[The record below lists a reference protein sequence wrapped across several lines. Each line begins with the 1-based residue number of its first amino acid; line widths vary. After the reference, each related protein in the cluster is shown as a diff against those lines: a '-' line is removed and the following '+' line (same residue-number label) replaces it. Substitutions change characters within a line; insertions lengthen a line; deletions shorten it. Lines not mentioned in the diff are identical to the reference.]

1 MKYYIL
7 LIYLLAFSLA
17 TEGNTAVKDSLSEA
31 LPSASSPLQKLEIMT
46 NLMDLSRQEE
56 QVEYAKQLYWLAL
69 EEDEDYYKE
78 AALTEILRFYV
89 NTDAKDS
96 AKVYLAEAERELKGK
111 ARDFLVTYMKTIM
124 DVRVVY
130 YTKGEDRMKLIEKYK
145 LRLETE
151 KDMPVLD
158 KISNYYLL
166 GMANSNRVDP
176 KNQDAIYKEVCYY
189 MNNLIELSDN
199 IPLRYSYLFR
209 LNTLNIL
216 SLMEAT
222 PENRVKASLRYL
234 NMQKEYADTKEM
246 KKRPY
251 TSKRHLLNA
260 YSTLATAAET
270 VGKDMATYYFNY
282 FIDLNRKYPEDAAF
296 SAEYDRY
303 FTSLNYYKSI
313 RDFQKAA
320 DYNDSVIYYFRHGD
334 FQFNLTENI
343 VLTLKDKIDCLDSLH
358 RYKDA
363 YEAYKEYSVL
373 LDSARTRSM
382 ENKVEDL
389 EIKKYVDELVVEKK
403 ALEID
408 LQKSRSQ
415 LYLFLALL
423 ILSICF
429 GIFIFFR
436 LGKIKSLYKELQES
450 NRLVIIASEK
460 AQESERMKNAFIKN
474 MCHEVRT
481 PLNAINGFAELI
493 TSDGISPE
501 EKKEFSKIIYTNCHN
516 ITSMMN
522 DVLVIAQ
529 LDSSNEVLPLEPVHI
544 SLLCHHEMNKLKKL
558 QQKPDIHYQVE
569 GDKSND
575 LIYSDPNHF
584 GIIISHLLN
593 NANKFTNQGSITLS
607 YQPEEE
613 GRIMCICVTDTGCGI
628 PADKS
633 EWIFERFTK
642 NDDFIPVRASASTS
656 AASSPNAST
665 VPSNWIPVTPGEPG
679 SFYGFRLIPTN
690 SQQVFFWQ
698 TCPINHH
705 LISSVFLRCKP
716 FPDIRQ
722 FA

>member
-89 NTDAKDS
+89 NTNAKDS

-334 FQFNLTENI
+334 FQFDLTENI

-389 EIKKYVDELVVEKK
+389 EIKKHVDELVVEKK

-423 ILSICF
+423 ILSISF

-607 YQPEEE
+607 YRPEEE

-642 NDDFIPVRASASTS
+642 NDDFIP
-656 AASSPNAST
+656 
-665 VPSNWIPVTPGEPG
+665 G
-679 SFYGFRLIPTN
+679 SGLGLYLCRLITQRLN
-690 SQQVFFWQ
+690 GSLKLD
-698 TCPINHH
+698 TCYTGGARFILRLPINPY
-705 LISSVFLRCKP
+705 K
-716 FPDIRQ
+716 
-722 FA
+722 

>member
-176 KNQDAIYKEVCYY
+176 KNQNAIYKEICYY
-189 MNNLIELSDN
+189 MNNLIKLSDN

-320 DYNDSVIYYFRHGD
+320 DYNDSVIYYFRHGN
-334 FQFNLTENI
+334 FQFDLTENI

-389 EIKKYVDELVVEKK
+389 EIKKHVDELVVEKK

-423 ILSICF
+423 ILSISF

-607 YQPEEE
+607 YRPEEE

-642 NDDFIPVRASASTS
+642 NDDFIP
-656 AASSPNAST
+656 
-665 VPSNWIPVTPGEPG
+665 G
-679 SFYGFRLIPTN
+679 SGLGLYLCRLITQRLN
-690 SQQVFFWQ
+690 GSLKLD
-698 TCPINHH
+698 TCYTGGARFILRLPINPY
-705 LISSVFLRCKP
+705 K
-716 FPDIRQ
+716 
-722 FA
+722 

>member
-69 EEDEDYYKE
+69 EEDEDYYKG

-389 EIKKYVDELVVEKK
+389 EIKKHVDELVVEKK

-436 LGKIKSLYKELQES
+436 LGKVKSLYKELQES

-607 YQPEEE
+607 YRPEEE

-642 NDDFIPVRASASTS
+642 NDDFIP
-656 AASSPNAST
+656 
-665 VPSNWIPVTPGEPG
+665 G
-679 SFYGFRLIPTN
+679 SGLGLYLCRLITQRLN
-690 SQQVFFWQ
+690 GSLKLDTSYTGGARFILRL
-698 TCPINHH
+698 PINPY
-705 LISSVFLRCKP
+705 K
-716 FPDIRQ
+716 
-722 FA
+722 

>member
-89 NTDAKDS
+89 NTDAKDR

-334 FQFNLTENI
+334 FQFDLTENI

-607 YQPEEE
+607 YRPEEE

-642 NDDFIPVRASASTS
+642 NDDFIP
-656 AASSPNAST
+656 
-665 VPSNWIPVTPGEPG
+665 G
-679 SFYGFRLIPTN
+679 SGLGLYLCRLITQRLN
-690 SQQVFFWQ
+690 GSLKLD
-698 TCPINHH
+698 TCYTGGARFILRLPINPY
-705 LISSVFLRCKP
+705 K
-716 FPDIRQ
+716 
-722 FA
+722 

>member
-303 FTSLNYYKSI
+303 FTSLNYYKLI

-320 DYNDSVIYYFRHGD
+320 DYNDSVIYYFRHAD
-334 FQFNLTENI
+334 FQFDLTENI

-389 EIKKYVDELVVEKK
+389 EIKKHVDELVVEKK

-613 GRIMCICVTDTGCGI
+613 GKIMCICVTDTGCGI

-642 NDDFIPVRASASTS
+642 NDDFIP
-656 AASSPNAST
+656 
-665 VPSNWIPVTPGEPG
+665 G
-679 SFYGFRLIPTN
+679 SGLGLYLCRLITQRLN
-690 SQQVFFWQ
+690 GSLKLD
-698 TCPINHH
+698 TCYTGGARFILRLPINPY
-705 LISSVFLRCKP
+705 K
-716 FPDIRQ
+716 
-722 FA
+722 

>member
-303 FTSLNYYKSI
+303 FTSLDYYKSI

-334 FQFNLTENI
+334 FQFDLTENI

-429 GIFIFFR
+429 GLFIFFR

-642 NDDFIPVRASASTS
+642 NDDFIP
-656 AASSPNAST
+656 
-665 VPSNWIPVTPGEPG
+665 G
-679 SFYGFRLIPTN
+679 SGLGLYLCRLITQRLN
-690 SQQVFFWQ
+690 GSLKLD
-698 TCPINHH
+698 TCYTGGARFILRLPINPY
-705 LISSVFLRCKP
+705 K
-716 FPDIRQ
+716 
-722 FA
+722 

>member
-158 KISNYYLL
+158 KRSNYYLL
-166 GMANSNRVDP
+166 GLANSNRVDP

-334 FQFNLTENI
+334 FQFDLTENI

-642 NDDFIPVRASASTS
+642 NDDFIP
-656 AASSPNAST
+656 
-665 VPSNWIPVTPGEPG
+665 G
-679 SFYGFRLIPTN
+679 SGLGLYLCRLITQRLN
-690 SQQVFFWQ
+690 GSLKLD
-698 TCPINHH
+698 TCYTGGARFILRLPINPY
-705 LISSVFLRCKP
+705 K
-716 FPDIRQ
+716 
-722 FA
+722 

>member
-334 FQFNLTENI
+334 FQFDLTENI

-415 LYLFLALL
+415 LYLFLALP

-607 YQPEEE
+607 YRPEEE

-642 NDDFIPVRASASTS
+642 NDDFIP
-656 AASSPNAST
+656 
-665 VPSNWIPVTPGEPG
+665 G
-679 SFYGFRLIPTN
+679 SGLGLYLCRLITQRLN
-690 SQQVFFWQ
+690 GSLKLD
-698 TCPINHH
+698 TCYTGGARFILRLPINPY
-705 LISSVFLRCKP
+705 K
-716 FPDIRQ
+716 
-722 FA
+722 

>member
-56 QVEYAKQLYWLAL
+56 QVEYAKQLYWLVL

-320 DYNDSVIYYFRHGD
+320 DYNDSVIYYFRHGN
-334 FQFNLTENI
+334 FQFDLTENI

-389 EIKKYVDELVVEKK
+389 EIKKHVDELVVEKK

-423 ILSICF
+423 ILSISF

-607 YQPEEE
+607 YRPEEE

-642 NDDFIPVRASASTS
+642 NDDFIP
-656 AASSPNAST
+656 
-665 VPSNWIPVTPGEPG
+665 G
-679 SFYGFRLIPTN
+679 SGLGLYLCRLITQRLN
-690 SQQVFFWQ
+690 GSLKLD
-698 TCPINHH
+698 TCYTGGARFILRLPINPY
-705 LISSVFLRCKP
+705 K
-716 FPDIRQ
+716 
-722 FA
+722 

>member
-1 MKYYIL
+1 
-7 LIYLLAFSLA
+7 
-17 TEGNTAVKDSLSEA
+17 
-31 LPSASSPLQKLEIMT
+31 
-46 NLMDLSRQEE
+46 
-56 QVEYAKQLYWLAL
+56 
-69 EEDEDYYKE
+69 
-78 AALTEILRFYV
+78 
-89 NTDAKDS
+89 
-96 AKVYLAEAERELKGK
+96 
-111 ARDFLVTYMKTIM
+111 
-124 DVRVVY
+124 
-130 YTKGEDRMKLIEKYK
+130 MKLIEKYK

-320 DYNDSVIYYFRHGD
+320 DYNDSVIYYFRHGN
-334 FQFNLTENI
+334 FQFDLTENI

-389 EIKKYVDELVVEKK
+389 EIKKHVDELVVEKK

-423 ILSICF
+423 ILSISF

-642 NDDFIPVRASASTS
+642 NDDFIP
-656 AASSPNAST
+656 
-665 VPSNWIPVTPGEPG
+665 G
-679 SFYGFRLIPTN
+679 SGLGLYLCRLITQRLN
-690 SQQVFFWQ
+690 GSLKLD
-698 TCPINHH
+698 TCYTGGARFILRLPINPY
-705 LISSVFLRCKP
+705 K
-716 FPDIRQ
+716 
-722 FA
+722 

>member
-260 YSTLATAAET
+260 YSTLATAAEI

-334 FQFNLTENI
+334 FQFDLTENI

-642 NDDFIPVRASASTS
+642 NDDFIP
-656 AASSPNAST
+656 
-665 VPSNWIPVTPGEPG
+665 G
-679 SFYGFRLIPTN
+679 SGLGLYLCRLITQRLN
-690 SQQVFFWQ
+690 GSLKLD
-698 TCPINHH
+698 TCYTGGARFILRLPINPY
-705 LISSVFLRCKP
+705 K
-716 FPDIRQ
+716 
-722 FA
+722 

>member
-320 DYNDSVIYYFRHGD
+320 DYNDSVIYYFRHGN
-334 FQFNLTENI
+334 FQFDLTENI

-389 EIKKYVDELVVEKK
+389 EIKKHVDELVVEKK

-423 ILSICF
+423 ILSISF

-607 YQPEEE
+607 YRPEEE
-613 GRIMCICVTDTGCGI
+613 GRIMCICVTATGCGI

-642 NDDFIPVRASASTS
+642 NDDFIP
-656 AASSPNAST
+656 
-665 VPSNWIPVTPGEPG
+665 G
-679 SFYGFRLIPTN
+679 SGLGLYLCRLITQRLN
-690 SQQVFFWQ
+690 GSLKLD
-698 TCPINHH
+698 TCYTGGARFILRLPINPY
-705 LISSVFLRCKP
+705 K
-716 FPDIRQ
+716 
-722 FA
+722 

>member
-320 DYNDSVIYYFRHGD
+320 DYNDSVIYYFRHGN
-334 FQFNLTENI
+334 FQFDLTENI

-389 EIKKYVDELVVEKK
+389 EIKKHVDELVVEKK

-423 ILSICF
+423 ILSISF

-607 YQPEEE
+607 YRPEEE
-613 GRIMCICVTDTGCGI
+613 GTIMCICVTDTGCGI

-642 NDDFIPVRASASTS
+642 NDDFIP
-656 AASSPNAST
+656 
-665 VPSNWIPVTPGEPG
+665 G
-679 SFYGFRLIPTN
+679 SGLGLYLCRLITQRLN
-690 SQQVFFWQ
+690 GSLKLD
-698 TCPINHH
+698 TCYTGGARFILRLPINPY
-705 LISSVFLRCKP
+705 K
-716 FPDIRQ
+716 
-722 FA
+722 

>member
-78 AALTEILRFYV
+78 VALTEILRFYV

-334 FQFNLTENI
+334 FQFDLTENI

-607 YQPEEE
+607 YRPEEE

-642 NDDFIPVRASASTS
+642 NDDFIP
-656 AASSPNAST
+656 
-665 VPSNWIPVTPGEPG
+665 G
-679 SFYGFRLIPTN
+679 SGLGLYLCRLITQRLN
-690 SQQVFFWQ
+690 GSLKLD
-698 TCPINHH
+698 TCYTGGARFILRLPINPY
-705 LISSVFLRCKP
+705 K
-716 FPDIRQ
+716 
-722 FA
+722 

>member
-96 AKVYLAEAERELKGK
+96 AKVYLAEDERELKGK

-320 DYNDSVIYYFRHGD
+320 DYNDSVIYYFRHGN
-334 FQFNLTENI
+334 FQFDLTENI

-389 EIKKYVDELVVEKK
+389 EIKKHVDELVVEKK

-423 ILSICF
+423 ILSISF

-607 YQPEEE
+607 YRPEEE

-642 NDDFIPVRASASTS
+642 NDDFIP
-656 AASSPNAST
+656 
-665 VPSNWIPVTPGEPG
+665 G
-679 SFYGFRLIPTN
+679 SGLGLYLCRLITQRLN
-690 SQQVFFWQ
+690 GSLKLD
-698 TCPINHH
+698 TCYTGGARFILRLPINPY
-705 LISSVFLRCKP
+705 K
-716 FPDIRQ
+716 
-722 FA
+722 

>member
-251 TSKRHLLNA
+251 TSKLHLLNA

-334 FQFNLTENI
+334 FQFDLTENI

-607 YQPEEE
+607 YRPEEE

-642 NDDFIPVRASASTS
+642 NDDFIP
-656 AASSPNAST
+656 
-665 VPSNWIPVTPGEPG
+665 G
-679 SFYGFRLIPTN
+679 SGLGLYLCRLITQRLN
-690 SQQVFFWQ
+690 GSLKLD
-698 TCPINHH
+698 TCYTGGARFILRLPINPY
-705 LISSVFLRCKP
+705 K
-716 FPDIRQ
+716 
-722 FA
+722 

>member
-270 VGKDMATYYFNY
+270 VGKDMATHYFNY

-320 DYNDSVIYYFRHGD
+320 DYNDSVIYYFRHGN
-334 FQFNLTENI
+334 FQFDLTENI

-389 EIKKYVDELVVEKK
+389 EIKKHVDELVVEKK

-584 GIIISHLLN
+584 GIIISHLLS

-607 YQPEEE
+607 YRPEEE

-642 NDDFIPVRASASTS
+642 NDDFIP
-656 AASSPNAST
+656 
-665 VPSNWIPVTPGEPG
+665 G
-679 SFYGFRLIPTN
+679 SGLGLYLCRLITQRLN
-690 SQQVFFWQ
+690 GSLKLD
-698 TCPINHH
+698 TCYTGGARFILRLPINPY
-705 LISSVFLRCKP
+705 K
-716 FPDIRQ
+716 
-722 FA
+722 

>member
-334 FQFNLTENI
+334 FQFDLTENI

-460 AQESERMKNAFIKN
+460 AQESERMKTAFIKN

-607 YQPEEE
+607 YRPEEE

-642 NDDFIPVRASASTS
+642 NDDFIP
-656 AASSPNAST
+656 
-665 VPSNWIPVTPGEPG
+665 G
-679 SFYGFRLIPTN
+679 SGLGLYLCRLITQRLN
-690 SQQVFFWQ
+690 GSLKLDTCYTGGARFFLRL
-698 TCPINHH
+698 PINPY
-705 LISSVFLRCKP
+705 K
-716 FPDIRQ
+716 
-722 FA
+722 

>member
-613 GRIMCICVTDTGCGI
+613 GRIMCICVTDTGRGI

-642 NDDFIPVRASASTS
+642 NDDFIP
-656 AASSPNAST
+656 
-665 VPSNWIPVTPGEPG
+665 G
-679 SFYGFRLIPTN
+679 SGLGLYLCRLITQRLN
-690 SQQVFFWQ
+690 GSLKLD
-698 TCPINHH
+698 TCYTGGARFILRLPINPY
-705 LISSVFLRCKP
+705 K
-716 FPDIRQ
+716 
-722 FA
+722 

>member
-222 PENRVKASLRYL
+222 PENWVKASLRYL

-334 FQFNLTENI
+334 FQFDLTENI

-389 EIKKYVDELVVEKK
+389 EIKKHVDELVVEKK

-607 YQPEEE
+607 YRPEEE

-642 NDDFIPVRASASTS
+642 NDDFIP
-656 AASSPNAST
+656 
-665 VPSNWIPVTPGEPG
+665 G
-679 SFYGFRLIPTN
+679 SGLGLYLCRLITQRLN
-690 SQQVFFWQ
+690 GSLKLD
-698 TCPINHH
+698 TCYTGGARFILRLPINPY
-705 LISSVFLRCKP
+705 K
-716 FPDIRQ
+716 
-722 FA
+722 

>member
-209 LNTLNIL
+209 
-216 SLMEAT
+216 LMEAT

-460 AQESERMKNAFIKN
+460 AQESERLKNAFIKN

-642 NDDFIPVRASASTS
+642 NDDFIP
-656 AASSPNAST
+656 
-665 VPSNWIPVTPGEPG
+665 G
-679 SFYGFRLIPTN
+679 SGLGLYLCRLITQRLN
-690 SQQVFFWQ
+690 GSLKLD
-698 TCPINHH
+698 TCYTGGARFILRLPINPY
-705 LISSVFLRCKP
+705 K
-716 FPDIRQ
+716 
-722 FA
+722 

>member
-78 AALTEILRFYV
+78 VALTEILRFYV

-282 FIDLNRKYPEDAAF
+282 FIDLNRKYPEEAAF

-334 FQFNLTENI
+334 FQFDLTENI

-607 YQPEEE
+607 YRPEEE

-642 NDDFIPVRASASTS
+642 NDDFIP
-656 AASSPNAST
+656 
-665 VPSNWIPVTPGEPG
+665 G
-679 SFYGFRLIPTN
+679 SGLGLYLCRLITQRLN
-690 SQQVFFWQ
+690 GSLKLD
-698 TCPINHH
+698 TCYTGGARFILRLPINPY
-705 LISSVFLRCKP
+705 K
-716 FPDIRQ
+716 
-722 FA
+722 

>member
-56 QVEYAKQLYWLAL
+56 QMEYAKQLYWLAL

-334 FQFNLTENI
+334 FQFDLTENI

-584 GIIISHLLN
+584 GIIISHLLS

-607 YQPEEE
+607 YRPEEE

-642 NDDFIPVRASASTS
+642 NDDFIP
-656 AASSPNAST
+656 
-665 VPSNWIPVTPGEPG
+665 G
-679 SFYGFRLIPTN
+679 SGLGLYLCRLITQRLN
-690 SQQVFFWQ
+690 GSLKLD
-698 TCPINHH
+698 TCYTGGARFILRLPINPY
-705 LISSVFLRCKP
+705 K
-716 FPDIRQ
+716 
-722 FA
+722 

>member
-270 VGKDMATYYFNY
+270 VGKDMATHYFNY

-382 ENKVEDL
+382 EKKVEDL
-389 EIKKYVDELVVEKK
+389 EIKKHVDELVVEKK

-642 NDDFIPVRASASTS
+642 NDDFIP
-656 AASSPNAST
+656 
-665 VPSNWIPVTPGEPG
+665 G
-679 SFYGFRLIPTN
+679 SGLGLYLCRLITQRLN
-690 SQQVFFWQ
+690 GSLKLD
-698 TCPINHH
+698 TCYTGGARFILRLPINPY
-705 LISSVFLRCKP
+705 K
-716 FPDIRQ
+716 
-722 FA
+722 

>member
-78 AALTEILRFYV
+78 AALTEILRIYV

-176 KNQDAIYKEVCYY
+176 KNQDAICKQVCYY

-334 FQFNLTENI
+334 FQFDLTENI

-389 EIKKYVDELVVEKK
+389 EIKKHVDELVVEKK

-642 NDDFIPVRASASTS
+642 NDDFIP
-656 AASSPNAST
+656 
-665 VPSNWIPVTPGEPG
+665 G
-679 SFYGFRLIPTN
+679 SGLGLYLCRLITQRLN
-690 SQQVFFWQ
+690 GSLKLD
-698 TCPINHH
+698 TCYTGGARFILRLPINPY
-705 LISSVFLRCKP
+705 K
-716 FPDIRQ
+716 
-722 FA
+722 

>member
-260 YSTLATAAET
+260 YSTSATAAET

-389 EIKKYVDELVVEKK
+389 EIKKHVDELVVEKK

-584 GIIISHLLN
+584 GIIISHLLS

-642 NDDFIPVRASASTS
+642 NDDFIP
-656 AASSPNAST
+656 
-665 VPSNWIPVTPGEPG
+665 G
-679 SFYGFRLIPTN
+679 SGLGLYLCRLITQRLN
-690 SQQVFFWQ
+690 GSLKLD
-698 TCPINHH
+698 TCYTGGARFILRLPINPY
-705 LISSVFLRCKP
+705 K
-716 FPDIRQ
+716 
-722 FA
+722 

>member
-46 NLMDLSRQEE
+46 NLMDLSLQEE

-334 FQFNLTENI
+334 FQFDLTENI

-389 EIKKYVDELVVEKK
+389 EIKKHVDELVVEKK

-436 LGKIKSLYKELQES
+436 L
-450 NRLVIIASEK
+450 
-460 AQESERMKNAFIKN
+460 
-474 MCHEVRT
+474 
-481 PLNAINGFAELI
+481 
-493 TSDGISPE
+493 D
-501 EKKEFSKIIYTNCHN
+501 
-516 ITSMMN
+516 
-522 DVLVIAQ
+522 
-529 LDSSNEVLPLEPVHI
+529 
-544 SLLCHHEMNKLKKL
+544 
-558 QQKPDIHYQVE
+558 YQVE

-607 YQPEEE
+607 YRPEEE

-642 NDDFIPVRASASTS
+642 NDDFIP
-656 AASSPNAST
+656 
-665 VPSNWIPVTPGEPG
+665 G
-679 SFYGFRLIPTN
+679 SGLGLYLCRLITQRLN
-690 SQQVFFWQ
+690 GSLKLD
-698 TCPINHH
+698 TCYTGGARFILRLPINPY
-705 LISSVFLRCKP
+705 K
-716 FPDIRQ
+716 
-722 FA
+722 

>member
-270 VGKDMATYYFNY
+270 DGKDMATYYFNY

-642 NDDFIPVRASASTS
+642 NDDFIP
-656 AASSPNAST
+656 
-665 VPSNWIPVTPGEPG
+665 G
-679 SFYGFRLIPTN
+679 SGLGLYLCRLITQRLN
-690 SQQVFFWQ
+690 GSLKLD
-698 TCPINHH
+698 TCYTGGARFILRLPINPY
-705 LISSVFLRCKP
+705 K
-716 FPDIRQ
+716 
-722 FA
+722 

>member
-56 QVEYAKQLYWLAL
+56 QVEYAKQLYRLAL

-334 FQFNLTENI
+334 FQFDLTENI

-607 YQPEEE
+607 YRPEEE

-642 NDDFIPVRASASTS
+642 NDDFIP
-656 AASSPNAST
+656 
-665 VPSNWIPVTPGEPG
+665 G
-679 SFYGFRLIPTN
+679 SGLGLYLCRLITQRLN
-690 SQQVFFWQ
+690 GSLKLD
-698 TCPINHH
+698 TCYTGGARFILRLPINPY
-705 LISSVFLRCKP
+705 K
-716 FPDIRQ
+716 
-722 FA
+722 

>member
-270 VGKDMATYYFNY
+270 VGKDMATHYFNY

-334 FQFNLTENI
+334 FQFDLTENI

-382 ENKVEDL
+382 EKKVEDL
-389 EIKKYVDELVVEKK
+389 EIKKHVDELVVEKK

-522 DVLVIAQ
+522 DVQVIAQ

-544 SLLCHHEMNKLKKL
+544 GLLCHHEMNKLKKL

-584 GIIISHLLN
+584 GIIISHLLS

-607 YQPEEE
+607 YRPEEE

-642 NDDFIPVRASASTS
+642 NDDFIP
-656 AASSPNAST
+656 
-665 VPSNWIPVTPGEPG
+665 G
-679 SFYGFRLIPTN
+679 SGLGLYLCRLITQRLN
-690 SQQVFFWQ
+690 GSLKLD
-698 TCPINHH
+698 TCYTGGARFILRLPINPY
-705 LISSVFLRCKP
+705 K
-716 FPDIRQ
+716 
-722 FA
+722 

>member
-334 FQFNLTENI
+334 FQFDLTENI

-358 RYKDA
+358 RYKEA

-642 NDDFIPVRASASTS
+642 NDDFIP
-656 AASSPNAST
+656 
-665 VPSNWIPVTPGEPG
+665 G
-679 SFYGFRLIPTN
+679 SGLGLYLCRLITQRLN
-690 SQQVFFWQ
+690 GSLKLD
-698 TCPINHH
+698 TCYTGGARFILRLPINPY
-705 LISSVFLRCKP
+705 K
-716 FPDIRQ
+716 
-722 FA
+722 

>member
-270 VGKDMATYYFNY
+270 VGKDMATHYFNY

-313 RDFQKAA
+313 RNFQKAA

-382 ENKVEDL
+382 EKKVEDL
-389 EIKKYVDELVVEKK
+389 EIKKHVDELVVEKK

-607 YQPEEE
+607 YRPEEE

-642 NDDFIPVRASASTS
+642 NDDFIP
-656 AASSPNAST
+656 
-665 VPSNWIPVTPGEPG
+665 G
-679 SFYGFRLIPTN
+679 SGLGLYLCRLITQRLN
-690 SQQVFFWQ
+690 GSLKLD
-698 TCPINHH
+698 TCYTGGARFILRLPINPY
-705 LISSVFLRCKP
+705 K
-716 FPDIRQ
+716 
-722 FA
+722 

>member
-334 FQFNLTENI
+334 FQFDLTENI
-343 VLTLKDKIDCLDSLH
+343 VLTLKEKIDCLDSLH

-642 NDDFIPVRASASTS
+642 NDDFIP
-656 AASSPNAST
+656 
-665 VPSNWIPVTPGEPG
+665 G
-679 SFYGFRLIPTN
+679 SGLGLYLCRLITQRLN
-690 SQQVFFWQ
+690 GSLKLD
-698 TCPINHH
+698 TCYTGGARFILRLPINPY
-705 LISSVFLRCKP
+705 K
-716 FPDIRQ
+716 
-722 FA
+722 

>member
-334 FQFNLTENI
+334 FQFDLTENI

-382 ENKVEDL
+382 EKKVEDL
-389 EIKKYVDELVVEKK
+389 EIKKHVDELVVEKK

-607 YQPEEE
+607 YRPEEE

-642 NDDFIPVRASASTS
+642 NDDFIP
-656 AASSPNAST
+656 
-665 VPSNWIPVTPGEPG
+665 G
-679 SFYGFRLIPTN
+679 SGLGLYLCRLITQRLN
-690 SQQVFFWQ
+690 GSLKLDTSYTGGARFILRL
-698 TCPINHH
+698 PINPY
-705 LISSVFLRCKP
+705 K
-716 FPDIRQ
+716 
-722 FA
+722 

>member
-111 ARDFLVTYMKTIM
+111 AREFLVTYMKTIM

-320 DYNDSVIYYFRHGD
+320 DYNDSVIYYFRHGN
-334 FQFNLTENI
+334 FQFDLTENI

-389 EIKKYVDELVVEKK
+389 EIKKHVDELVVEKK

-423 ILSICF
+423 ILSISF

-607 YQPEEE
+607 YRPEEE

-642 NDDFIPVRASASTS
+642 NDDFIP
-656 AASSPNAST
+656 
-665 VPSNWIPVTPGEPG
+665 G
-679 SFYGFRLIPTN
+679 SGLGLYLCRLITQRLN
-690 SQQVFFWQ
+690 GSLKLD
-698 TCPINHH
+698 TCYTGGARFILRLPINPY
-705 LISSVFLRCKP
+705 K
-716 FPDIRQ
+716 
-722 FA
+722 

>member
-222 PENRVKASLRYL
+222 PENRVKASLLYL

-260 YSTLATAAET
+260 YSTLATATET

-334 FQFNLTENI
+334 FQFDLTENI

-607 YQPEEE
+607 YRPEEE

-642 NDDFIPVRASASTS
+642 NDDFIP
-656 AASSPNAST
+656 
-665 VPSNWIPVTPGEPG
+665 G
-679 SFYGFRLIPTN
+679 SGLGLYLCRLITQRLN
-690 SQQVFFWQ
+690 GSLKLDTSYTGGARFILRL
-698 TCPINHH
+698 PINPY
-705 LISSVFLRCKP
+705 K
-716 FPDIRQ
+716 
-722 FA
+722 

>member
-320 DYNDSVIYYFRHGD
+320 DYNDSVIYYFRHGN
-334 FQFNLTENI
+334 FQFDLTENI

-423 ILSICF
+423 ILSISF

-642 NDDFIPVRASASTS
+642 NDDFIP
-656 AASSPNAST
+656 
-665 VPSNWIPVTPGEPG
+665 G
-679 SFYGFRLIPTN
+679 SGLGLYLCRLITQRLN
-690 SQQVFFWQ
+690 GSLKLD
-698 TCPINHH
+698 TCYTGGARFILRLPINPY
-705 LISSVFLRCKP
+705 K
-716 FPDIRQ
+716 
-722 FA
+722 